1 MSFCT
6 LVISVIAPPRAAF
19 GPRLKETVIAGNWPW
34 CVMASGSVVV
44 SKCEKALKGTAL
56 LKAELVAPA
65 EVAPLLEVDV
75 EVLDVSAFTGGVSVF
90 ADGVKSAEV
99 VSAFEPAEEEPFE
112 VEVAA
117 APLVPAAA
125 FD

>member
-1 MSFCT
+1 M
-6 LVISVIAPPRAAF
+6 L
-19 GPRLKETVIAGNWPW
+19 
-34 CVMASGSVVV
+34 
-44 SKCEKALKGTAL
+44 
-56 LKAELVAPA
+56 
-65 EVAPLLEVDV
+65 EVAV

-117 APLVPAAA
+117 APLVPAAE
-125 FD
+125 FDWI